1 MSLNKAYIVSLVADK
16 LGITQIQSS
25 SIIDN
30 LLEIIKR
37 SLESGED
44 VMISGFGKFCV
55 TEKQA
60 RKGRNPATGS
70 SMILRSRRIV
80 VFKCSSKLREKI
92 NSANTMD
99 PKKPASTK
107 SASNR
112 RSEPRYENLQHG
124 TAVVRVSGIP
134 IYVFKLK
141 DVSENGTCFIVKED
155 SSLLRNI
162 QVGQEIEIQIV
173 LTEDGS
179 VSNVFQRSKIMHITK
194 PGEGR
199 FTGHLLIG
207 VRVLSRLST

>member
-1 MSLNKAYIVSLVADK
+1 MSLTKTDVVSLVADN
-16 LGITQIQSS
+16 LGLTKKQSS
-25 SIIDN
+25 NIVDN

-44 VMISGFGKFCV
+44 VLISGFGKFCV
-55 TEKQA
+55 IEKQA

-80 VFKCSSKLREKI
+80 YFKCSGKLRQKI
-92 NSANTMD
+92 NSAYAKDTE
-99 PKKPASTK
+99 KPAPFE
-107 SASNR
+107 SASDR
-112 RSEPRYENLQHG
+112 RSEPRYDHLQHG

-155 SSLLRNI
+155 SGLLRNI
-162 QVGQEIEIQIV
+162 QVGQEIDIQIV
-173 LTEDGS
+173 LTEDSS
-179 VSNVFQRSKIMHITK
+179 VSTVFQRSKIIHITK

-207 VRVLSRLST
+207 VRVLSRWAT

>member
-16 LGITQIQSS
+16 LDLTQKQSS
-25 SIIDN
+25 NIIDH

-55 TEKQA
+55 IEKQA
-60 RKGRNPATGS
+60 RKGRNPATGN
-70 SMILRSRRIV
+70 SMVLRSRRIIS
-80 VFKCSSKLREKI
+80 FKCSSKLRENI
-92 NSANTMD
+92 NSAHSND
-99 PKKPASTK
+99 NQKPGPFK
-107 SASNR
+107 SASDR
-112 RSEPRYENLQHG
+112 RTEPRIDQLQHG
-124 TAVVRVSGIP
+124 KAVVRVSGIP

-141 DVSENGTCFIVKED
+141 DVSENGTCFVVKED

-173 LTEDGS
+173 LTKDNSES
-179 VSNVFQRSKIMHITK
+179 TLFQRSQIMHITR

-207 VRVLSRLST
+207 VRILSRLAT

>member
-1 MSLNKAYIVSLVADK
+1 MSLNKAHIVSLVADK
-16 LGITQIQSS
+16 LGLTLKKSGNV
-25 SIIDN
+25 IDN

-55 TEKQA
+55 TEKNA
-60 RKGRNPATGS
+60 RKGRNPATGN

-80 VFKCSSKLREKI
+80 VFKCSGKLREKI
-92 NSANTMD
+92 NASPTDDTENSA
-99 PKKPASTK
+99 PFKAASD
-107 SASNR
+107 R
-112 RSEPRYENLQHG
+112 RTEPRFENLQHG
-124 TAVVRVSGIP
+124 TAVVRISGIP

-141 DVSENGTCFIVKED
+141 DVSENGTCFVVKED

-173 LTEDGS
+173 LNQSGS
-179 VSNVFQRSKIMHITK
+179 VTTVFQRSKIIQITK
-194 PGEGR
+194 PDEGR

-207 VRVLSRLST
+207 VRILSRLAT

>member
-16 LGITQIQSS
+16 LGLTLNKSS
-25 SIIDN
+25 NIIDN

-44 VMISGFGKFCV
+44 VLISGFGKFCV
-55 TEKQA
+55 IEKHA

-70 SMILRSRRIV
+70 SMILRSRRVV
-80 VFKCSSKLREKI
+80 VFKCSSKLRAKI
-92 NSANTMD
+92 NSDYAKD
-99 PKKPASTK
+99 PEKPDSLK
-107 SASNR
+107 SASDR
-112 RSEPRYENLQHG
+112 RTDPRFENLQHG
-124 TAVVRVSGIP
+124 TAVIRISGIP

-141 DVSENGTCFIVKED
+141 DASENGTCFVVKED
-155 SSLLRNI
+155 SNLLRNI

-173 LTEDGS
+173 LNESGS
-179 VSNVFQRSKIMHITK
+179 VSTVFQRSKITHITK

-207 VRVLSRLST
+207 VRVLSRMAT

>member
-1 MSLNKAYIVSLVADK
+1 MSLTKTDVVSLVADK
-16 LGITQIQSS
+16 LDFTQKQSS

-44 VMISGFGKFCV
+44 VLISGFGKFCV
-55 TEKQA
+55 IEKHA
-60 RKGRNPATGS
+60 RKGRNPATGG

-80 VFKCSSKLREKI
+80 VFKCSGKLRKKI
-92 NSANTMD
+92 NSAYTMD
-99 PKKPASTK
+99 PEKPDSFK
-107 SASNR
+107 SASDR
-112 RSEPRYENLQHG
+112 RTEPRFENLQHG
-124 TAVVRVSGIP
+124 TAIVRISGIP

-162 QVGQEIEIQIV
+162 QVGQEIEIQII
-173 LTEDGS
+173 LTENGS
-179 VSNVFQRSKIMHITK
+179 ETTVYQRSQIMHITK

-207 VRVLSRLST
+207 VRILSRLAT